1 MSTNPWAV
9 PSGAKQEIG
18 MTKKDVPIKG
28 HGKVVA
34 MLNRIMESELA
45 GVVRYTHYSLMVF
58 GYNRIPIISWL
69 RGQAEESLAHAQK
82 AGELITHLGGHPSLA
97 IGPLLETHKHDI
109 GEILRESLAHEA
121 MALHLYKDLLK
132 EVEGE
137 SVMLEEYARE
147 MIYTEELHQGE
158 VNKMLRKPGDISVF
172 SDH

>member
-1 MSTNPWAV
+1 MP
-9 PSGAKQEIG
+9 
-18 MTKKDVPIKG
+18 KKDVSSKG
-28 HGKVVA
+28 TDRVVN

-69 RGQAEESLAHAQK
+69 REQADESLAHAQK
-82 AGELITHLGGHPSLA
+82 AGELITHLGGHPSLG

-109 GEILRESLAHEA
+109 GDILRESLAHEA
-121 MALHLYKDLLK
+121 MALQLYRDLLK

-137 SVMLEEYARE
+137 SVMIEEYARE

-158 VNKMLRKPGDISVF
+158 VNKMLRKPGDITVF